1 MSNSSRI
8 NKATSE
14 LNKAEER
21 LLNSLGL
28 SDELIDYLSDV
39 LKTGEIAKNLERI
52 IDSDIFTQA
61 EYNAVHRLQK
71 SFKGSGALASA
82 INAYYQNDFSAAVMS
97 GALDYSTEVADYL
110 IKKIGSKAVQKIA
123 TRAIP
128 VVGQAL
134 LVLDALNLIDKYLF
148 NNSKLFD
155 LKNHLSNFYD
165 KLTNTSSEL
174 PDVRNGVISITMPN
188 GETYERPIQN
198 EILKRIYGTDGNK
211 FSLTGENKN
220 DVLFGSN
227 GNDILNGHAGSDIL
241 IGGAGKDDYFVDNG
255 DTIKDSDGKGR
266 VFLSSTNI
274 QLTGGTQIEKGS
286 KIYKG
291 KDGTTYELKGSDLI
305 INDNITIEN
314 FSKISNDLG
323 IVLVDVDDIVVT
335 IGNNQSTEGGN
346 GKHSM
351 EFKITLNRA
360 LKKDEFLEIII
371 NGQRVKFKEGDIE
384 QTYTHTWDGNTIKEE
399 DRKFE
404 VSGYVLQSGTSKN
417 LNVKYIH
424 PAKGLIKDDDKD
436 PNDDKPETYDP
447 LVIDLNNDGIKGTN
461 LDYKINFDLDN
472 NGFKEATS
480 WIDNNDAFIAIDKNN
495 NGTID
500 NGSELFGNKSISN
513 NAYAYTNPNAK
524 NGFESLKEFDSNN
537 DDIIN
542 EKDKEFTNLLLWQD
556 KNSNGISETDELIKL
571 SDKAEFANLNLLVA

>member
-1 MSNSSRI
+1 MSSSYSREATAKFELDKAEKEIFENAKDFEDLFKFLQGAAKGGELANSIYTLSYDTNTKDLLQKYMKAKANGEVSSVEEFFGKKYKAQKWAKGFGFAGAGLNFKEELSKGNTMRAVVGAVADVGLI
-8 NKATSE
+8 FLPKFIKGSNPILIAIDIANIIDKAT
-14 LNKAEER
+14 LDT
-21 LLNSLGL
+21 GL
-28 SDELIDYLSDV
+28 FDISNHL
-39 LKTGEIAKNLERI
+39 KNL
-52 IDSDIFTQA
+52 
-61 EYNAVHRLQK
+61 
-71 SFKGSGALASA
+71 
-82 INAYYQNDFSAAVMS
+82 
-97 GALDYSTEVADYL
+97 
-110 IKKIGSKAVQKIA
+110 
-123 TRAIP
+123 
-128 VVGQAL
+128 
-134 LVLDALNLIDKYLF
+134 
-148 NNSKLFD
+148 
-155 LKNHLSNFYD
+155 YD
-165 KLTNTSSEL
+165 KLTGSRDGRKIEIT
-174 PDVRNGVISITMPN
+174 DNGVLQVTMPN
-188 GETYERPIQN
+188 GEVYARPLIDTGS
-198 EILKRIYGTDGNK
+198 E
-211 FSLTGENKN
+211 FSLFGDGKD
-220 DVLFGSN
+220 DVLFGGSGDDLLQGRN
-227 GNDILNGHAGSDIL
+227 GDDLLLGGSGYDT
-241 IGGAGKDDYFVDNG
+241 YFVDDK
-255 DTIKDSDGKGR
+255 DTIRDDGGKGR

-286 KIYKG
+286 KIYKS
-291 KDGTTYELKGSDLI
+291 KDGIKYELKGSDLI

-360 LKKDEFLEIII
+360 LKEDENLSLLI
-371 NGQRVKFKEGDIE
+371 NGQIIKFSPNDIE
-384 QTYTHTWDGNTIKEE
+384 QTYTYEWEGNETKDE

-404 VSGYVLQSGTSKN
+404 VGGFAMINGTSEN
-417 LNVKYIH
+417 LNVQAIISGQ
-424 PAKGLIKDDDKD
+424 GLIKDDDKD

-537 DDIIN
+537 DGIID

-571 SDKAEFANLNLLVA
+571 SDKAEFTNLNLLIA

>member
-1 MSNSSRI
+1 MSRELVAKAELDRVEKMLEEAGIIRNGEVNLAKLFI
-8 NKATSE
+8 NDTSE
-14 LNKAEER
+14 SLNTLAKDKLEK
-21 LLNSLGL
+21 LKHGKSGL
-28 SDELIDYLSDV
+28 FLV
-39 LKTGEIAKNLERI
+39 
-52 IDSDIFTQA
+52 TQA
-61 EYNAVHRLQK
+61 GNIAVD
-71 SFKGSGALASA
+71 LANGEA
-82 INAYYQNDFSAAVMS
+82 GVK
-97 GALDYSTEVADYL
+97 T
-110 IKKIGSKAVQKIA
+110 
-123 TRAIP
+123 
-128 VVGQAL
+128 
-134 LVLDALNLIDKYLF
+134 ALNLAVDTILFVAQVTPVGMAIYRANLVASHFGYDIGSLAGEIYDWATKGDKYKDYITQDGFLRVVM
-148 NNSKLFD
+148 D
-155 LKNHLSNFYD
+155 DGTVYMRPLKG
-165 KLTNTSSEL
+165 
-174 PDVRNGVISITMPN
+174 R
-188 GETYERPIQN
+188 
-198 EILKRIYGTDGNK
+198 YGLATGNYM
-211 FSLTGENKN
+211 N
-220 DVLFGSN
+220 DVLFG
-227 GNDILNGHAGSDIL
+227 GNKNDTLQGGNGSDLL
-241 IGGAGKDDYFVDNG
+241 IGGDGYDIYNAGTLD
-255 DTIKDSDGKGR
+255 IIRDSDGKGR

-323 IVLVDVDDIVVT
+323 IVLVDEDDIVVT

-447 LVIDLNNDGIKGTN
+447 LVIDLNNDGIKDTN

-571 SDKAEFANLNLLVA
+571 SDKAEFTNLNLLIA